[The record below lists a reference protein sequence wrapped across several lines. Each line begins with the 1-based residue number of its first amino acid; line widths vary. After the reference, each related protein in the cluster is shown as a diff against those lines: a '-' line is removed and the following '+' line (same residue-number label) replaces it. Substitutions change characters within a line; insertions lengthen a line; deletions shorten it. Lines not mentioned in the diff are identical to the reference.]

1 LGDGEGQC
9 KRITISPFSSGKII
23 ITGAREMDQINEAYE
38 FFNEILK
45 THQNEILF
53 TPTASE

>member
-1 LGDGEGQC
+1 
-9 KRITISPFSSGKII
+9 
-23 ITGAREMDQINEAYE
+23 MDQINEAYE

-53 TPTASE
+53 TPTPEPKATAASAVLVPA

>member
-1 LGDGEGQC
+1 
-9 KRITISPFSSGKII
+9 
-23 ITGAREMDQINEAYE
+23 MDQINEAYE

-53 TPTASE
+53 VQAVDTVEPKVAVPVVVTPISA

>member
-1 LGDGEGQC
+1 
-9 KRITISPFSSGKII
+9 
-23 ITGAREMDQINEAYE
+23 MDQINEAYE

-53 TPTASE
+53 VPTVATVVPPGITTMVSA